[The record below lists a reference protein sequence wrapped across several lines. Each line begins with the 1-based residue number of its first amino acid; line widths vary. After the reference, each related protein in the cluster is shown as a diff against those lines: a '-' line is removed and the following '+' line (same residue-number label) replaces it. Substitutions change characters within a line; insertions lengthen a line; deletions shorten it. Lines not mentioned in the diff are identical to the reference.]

1 MSTAPEE
8 PSTDLVPFES
18 SPEDY
23 VGVMRVGAKDHQ
35 IKVVKQCNTC
45 ASAYREQ
52 IEMWALEGRRLPWI
66 ADQLLSLAHGRQDLV
81 PDYQSLRRHYLNRHS
96 TAAAYFNQRL
106 IEKTAETL
114 HKKIDEAA
122 DEQIE
127 VLTLAAKVVDIRSR
141 LFLTEEDK
149 PSDAILT
156 KSMDILLD
164 QDSKAKTGSLDAD
177 AFMHVIDIILAIANE
192 HAVDRTE
199 FGEALMANPVLMK
212 FDRVM
217 RGLPAEA
224 AGPEDL

>member
-8 PSTDLVPFES
+8 TGSDLVPFES
-18 SPEDY
+18 SPEDR
-23 VGVMRVGAKDHQ
+23 VGIMRVGAKDHQ
-35 IKVVKQCNTC
+35 IKIVKQCNTC
-45 ASAYREQ
+45 ASPYREQ
-52 IEMWALEGRRLPWI
+52 IEMWALEARRLPWI
-66 ADQLLSLAHGRQDLV
+66 ASQLLSLVGGRQDLV
-81 PDYQSLRRHYLNRHS
+81 PDYQSLRRHFLSKHS
-96 TAAAYFNQRL
+96 TASAYFNQAL

-114 HKKIDEAA
+114 NKKIDEAA
-122 DEQIE
+122 DERIE
-127 VLTLAAKVVDIRSR
+127 VLALAAKVVDIRAR
-141 LFLTEEDK
+141 KFLTEEDT
-149 PSDAILT
+149 PSDSILA

-164 QDSKAKTGSLDAD
+164 QDGKAKTGSLDAD